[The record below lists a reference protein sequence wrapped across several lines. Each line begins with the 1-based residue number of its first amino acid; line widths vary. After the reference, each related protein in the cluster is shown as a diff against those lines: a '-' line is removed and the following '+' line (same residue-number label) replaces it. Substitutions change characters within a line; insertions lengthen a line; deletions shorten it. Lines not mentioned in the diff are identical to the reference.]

1 MLKCTSK
8 MHYNTVFYRI
18 LWGWSPPPRFGTELF
33 KSETLQYNALRTKFP
48 DRLIYRGGYTTWP
61 SCSPD
66 LTLYD
71 LFRLLESR
79 GF

>member
-1 MLKCTSK
+1 MYLQNALKHSFLQNF
-8 MHYNTVFYRI
+8 MGVV
-18 LWGWSPPPRFGTELF
+18 PPPRSGTELF
-33 KSETLQYNALRTKFP
+33 KSETLQYNALRTTFP